1 MSSSPASPVAAAD
14 SLAEAPRTSALPSG
28 LLKSVPE
35 DFRVEE
41 IPLYLAEGVG
51 DHLYVTFEKRD
62 LTTPQAVKRIADV
75 LQIPPRDIGIA
86 GMKDKIAV
94 TTQTISLPASG
105 KFASID
111 DAVAR
116 LDIPGVKIQEA
127 KRHRN
132 KLKTG
137 HLLGNRFSVR
147 VRGIDRA
154 ALPALEA
161 AFLATETQG
170 VPNYYGEQRFG
181 RDGDNAM
188 RAISTLR
195 EGRGGPRDPK
205 QRRFLFSAAQ
215 SEAFNRVLAARVA
228 DGTWNRPQLGELLE
242 KTGTHAVFLCTDAAG
257 DHERCARFEVC
268 PTGPM
273 PGVTMKRPEGAI
285 GALEERIVTE
295 LFGEDFPWDRTKAL
309 GEGTRRA
316 LQLQVQAP
324 CIRVEES
331 LTDPATA
338 DVLFDFVLARGSYA
352 TTVLGALLQLR
363 EPSRGHAAPAT
374 PDGTEAGLSESDG
387 DDGSATASS

>member
-1 MSSSPASPVAAAD
+1 MSSSPVSPSVATPTAEGTS
-14 SLAEAPRTSALPSG
+14 SLPAG

-35 DFRVEE
+35 DFCVEE
-41 IPLYLAEGVG
+41 IPLYPAEGVG

-62 LTTPQAVKRIADV
+62 LTTPQAVKRIADA
-75 LQIPPRDIGIA
+75 LQIPARDIGIA

-94 TTQTISLPASG
+94 TKQTVSLPASG
-105 KFASID
+105 KFAAID
-111 DAVAR
+111 ATVAK
-116 LDIPGVKIQEA
+116 LELPGITILET

-137 HLLGNRFSVR
+137 HLLGNRFRVR
-147 VRGIDRA
+147 VRGVDRA
-154 ALPALEA
+154 ALPALET
-161 AFLATETQG
+161 AFLATETEG

-215 SEAFNRVLAARVA
+215 SEAFNRVLAARVS

-242 KTGTHAVFLCTDAAG
+242 KTGTHAVFLCTDDAG
-257 DHERCARFEVC
+257 DRERCARFEVC

-285 GALEERIVTE
+285 GALEERIVAE
-295 LFGEDFPWDRTKAL
+295 LFGDDFPWDRTKAL

-316 LQLQVQAP
+316 LRLQVQAP

-338 DVLFDFVLARGSYA
+338 DVVFEFVLARGSYA

-363 EPSRGHAAPAT
+363 EPSRGPAATNTSAE
-374 PDGTEAGLSESDG
+374 TEATLSESEG
-387 DDGSATASS
+387 DDSSAAASS

>member
-1 MSSSPASPVAAAD
+1 MSSSPVSPSVATPTAEGTS
-14 SLAEAPRTSALPSG
+14 SLPAG

-35 DFRVEE
+35 DFCVEE
-41 IPLYLAEGVG
+41 IPLYPAEGVG

-62 LTTPQAVKRIADV
+62 LTTPQAVKQIADA
-75 LQIPPRDIGIA
+75 LQIPARDIGIA

-94 TTQTISLPASG
+94 TKQTVSLPASG
-105 KFASID
+105 KFAAID
-111 DAVAR
+111 AAVAK
-116 LDIPGVKIQEA
+116 LELPGITILEA

-137 HLLGNRFSVR
+137 HLLGNRFRVR
-147 VRGIDRA
+147 VRGVDRA
-154 ALPALEA
+154 ALPALET
-161 AFLATETQG
+161 AFLATETEG

-215 SEAFNRVLAARVA
+215 SEAFNRVLAARVS

-242 KTGTHAVFLCTDAAG
+242 KTGTHAVFLCTDDAG
-257 DHERCARFEVC
+257 DRERCARFEVC

-285 GALEERIVTE
+285 GALEERIVAE
-295 LFGEDFPWDRTKAL
+295 LFGDDFPWDRTKAL

-316 LQLQVQAP
+316 LRLQVQAP

-338 DVLFDFVLARGSYA
+338 DVVFEFVLARGSYA

-363 EPSRGHAAPAT
+363 EPSRGPAATNTSAE
-374 PDGTEAGLSESDG
+374 TEATLSESEG
-387 DDGSATASS
+387 DDSSAAASS